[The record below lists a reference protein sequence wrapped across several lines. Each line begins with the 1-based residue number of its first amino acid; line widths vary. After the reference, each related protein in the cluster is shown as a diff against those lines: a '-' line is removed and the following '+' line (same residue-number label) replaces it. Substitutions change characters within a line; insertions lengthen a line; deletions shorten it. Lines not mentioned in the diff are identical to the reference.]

1 MADER
6 TEILGRVPLF
16 EGLSEKE
23 LSAVANAVKE
33 RRYDTGDAI
42 VSEGEGGVG
51 YFVIAEGTA
60 RVEAHG
66 QRVGTLGPGSS
77 FGEVALL
84 DEGGRRTASV
94 IAEAPMRVFAL
105 TSWQF
110 TPCSSSTPRSPSRW
124 PSCWPAG
131 CGSPRSARPR
141 INHPRRW

>member
-23 LSAVANAVKE
+23 LSAVAAAVKE

-94 IAEAPMRVFAL
+94 IAESPMRLFAL

-110 TPCSSSTPRSPSRW
+110 TPLLEQHPQI
-124 PSCWPAG
+124 AIKVAKLL
-131 CGSPRSARPR
+131 ARR
-141 INHPRRW
+141 LRETEERQAAR